1 MKYKGKKNSGK
12 KRVSHWQFHT
22 PFFKKISQLLRVLD
36 IAIQANLCFKKHSEF
51 QFDFVCRPC
60 LRRQHS
66 QFSASC
72 YVQTVINSLSS
83 ICLKEA
89 LNVAKLQVENG
100 AQVLD
105 INMDEG
111 LLDGVAAM
119 AKFVNL
125 ISSEPDIAKVYQK
138 SPAPPRYESSNR
150 PHCPPGLPNNNKY
163 ASDKGLT
170 TCAKGLQSNPTMSV
184 ISGRDC
190 SNIVLPN

>member
-1 MKYKGKKNSGK
+1 MFQKDRG
-12 KRVSHWQFHT
+12 
-22 PFFKKISQLLRVLD
+22 
-36 IAIQANLCFKKHSEF
+36 F

-60 LRRQHS
+60 LRREYS

-125 ISSEPDIAKVYQK
+125 IASEPDIAKVYQK
-138 SPAPPRYESSNR
+138 SLIHPA
-150 PHCPPGLPNNNKY
+150 
-163 ASDKGLT
+163 
-170 TCAKGLQSNPTMSV
+170 
-184 ISGRDC
+184 
-190 SNIVLPN
+190 